1 MVGWLIVGGIICLLA
16 VMLWMPGVLRIS
28 YQEQETIVRFSYC
41 GISIYDS
48 QRAPKQR
55 KLRKKRSNRN
65 HQKKKQS
72 VSEADKQKKEK
83 KQGN

>member
-65 HQKKKQS
+65 HQKKSSLSPKRTS
-72 VSEADKQKKEK
+72 RKKK
-83 KQGN
+83 RSNL